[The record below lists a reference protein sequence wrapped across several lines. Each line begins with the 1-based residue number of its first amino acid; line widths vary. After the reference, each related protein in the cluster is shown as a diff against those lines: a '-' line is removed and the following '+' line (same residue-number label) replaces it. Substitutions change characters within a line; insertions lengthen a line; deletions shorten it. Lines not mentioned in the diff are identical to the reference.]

1 MSEHE
6 LELRES
12 LERLA
17 DHEGGRRL
25 LQLALRSIESG
36 DHELVSGCWTA
47 NGDAGCLFQ
56 HAYWQGVAD
65 GAFADD
71 GKVRAW
77 VSGVAGRQAYHRVI
91 DVIAAFDRL
100 ARAEYAVE
108 LRRFRPP
115 VLDSQAWRERVA
127 GLLVEVLG
135 TGGDRAA
142 AAGRPLQTA

>member
-17 DHEGGRRL
+17 EHEGGRRL
-25 LQLALRSIESG
+25 LQLALRSIEAG
-36 DHELVSGCWTA
+36 GHELVSGCWTSK
-47 NGDAGCLFQ
+47 GDAGCLFQ

-77 VSGVAGRQAYHRVI
+77 VSGVAGRGAYHRVI

-108 LRRFRPP
+108 ARRFRPP
-115 VLDSQAWRERVA
+115 VLDTEAWGERVA
-127 GLLVEVLG
+127 ALLVEVLG

-142 AAGRPLQTA
+142 VAARPLQTA